1 MNLRAAVRTSC
12 ILIGLANGC
21 WAGQITTEWIGT
33 GNQTGDWDIT
43 TNWTP
48 DATYNVPNNTS
59 SKTFK
64 VLIGPHPD
72 NGVLDA
78 VNSNGNFVVD
88 SIALGNSQNH
98 RNLLDVNGTGEVLG
112 NITNYGGFN
121 VGGTLTVDGT
131 FTNSNSLNVY
141 STGTLNTT
149 YVPDN
154 RKSIGING
162 VVNITGGGLGFM
174 DVPVNTSLSVAGTV
188 NVINAGVTSNGL
200 ANLATVE
207 GYLYLDLRANGPV
220 NLSVNSLQAP
230 GEVALYG
237 GQFSVADSM
246 TVQNLAVLG
255 NKLSVAGTLDAE
267 PGTNSTA
274 LLGDLTSRLEVATL
288 SNHGTSVLGGTACLG
303 SISNGGS
310 LSFANATP
318 LDGSAGC
325 NPLTDGTLTEIISDT
340 SFGYIN
346 DSAEVV
352 QFGGLLNVSLA
363 NGFVPTVGQSF
374 NIIEYFGPASDGST
388 FAGVRNPYFNNGT
401 EQWVLSYSTG
411 RVTLTAEAVEPGGA
425 APEPG
430 SIVLFGAGLVVFAGL
445 RLRARS
451 GQSANC

>member
-1 MNLRAAVRTSC
+1 MNLRAIVRTSC
-12 ILIGLANGC
+12 ILIGLASGC

-33 GNQTGDWDIT
+33 GNQFGSWETA

-59 SKTFK
+59 SNTFK

-78 VNSNGNFVVD
+78 VVSSGSFVVD

-98 RNLLDVNGTGEVLG
+98 RNLLDVNGSGEVLG

-131 FTNSNSLNVY
+131 LTNSNSLNVY
-141 STGTLNTT
+141 STGTLNTA
-149 YVPDN
+149 YLPDN
-154 RKSIGING
+154 HKSIGIDG
-162 VVNITGGGLGFM
+162 VMNITGGGLGYT
-174 DVPVNTSLSVAGTV
+174 DVPVNTSLVVAGMV
-188 NVINAGVTSNGL
+188 NVINAGVTTNGL

-207 GYLYLDLRANGPV
+207 GYLYLDLRANGPI

-237 GQFSVADSM
+237 GQFSIADSM
-246 TVQNLAVLG
+246 TVQNLSVLG

-267 PGTNSTA
+267 SGSYATA
-274 LLGDLTSRLEVATL
+274 LFGDLTSRLEVATL

-310 LSFANATP
+310 LSFANAAP

-374 NIIEYFGPASDGST
+374 NIIEFSGPASDGST

-401 EQWVLSYSTG
+401 EQWALSYSSG
-411 RVTLTAEAVEPGGA
+411 RVTLTAEAVEPGSA

-430 SIVLFGAGLVVFAGL
+430 TLALFGTGLIVIAG
-445 RLRARS
+445 ARIRS
-451 GQSANC
+451 RSDRSAS